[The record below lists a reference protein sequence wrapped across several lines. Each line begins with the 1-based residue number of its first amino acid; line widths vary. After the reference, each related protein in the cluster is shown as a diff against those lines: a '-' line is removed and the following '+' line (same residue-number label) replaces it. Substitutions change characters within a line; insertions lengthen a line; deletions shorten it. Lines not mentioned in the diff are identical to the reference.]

1 MDGFRARLNDS
12 LRLRLSFWLLVII
25 VGVAVI
31 GGALSFV
38 LTYTEANQVQD
49 DMLRQTAALFDAQHL
64 PAPDRQPSNDARID
78 PEARLRVA
86 LLPSRDATSQATS
99 RAGFPL
105 DLADGLQTRVI
116 DGDTY
121 RIFVT
126 ALNSKQR
133 IAVAQQTAIRDETA
147 GYSALLGLLPF
158 LVLVPLLLLA
168 VTALIRR
175 VFAPVMASAAEVDQR
190 GERDLQPVTLTGLP
204 EEIRPFV
211 AAINRLLARVAD
223 SMTLQQRFIAAA
235 AHELRSP
242 LTALSLQAERLRGAD
257 MSDDART
264 RVRTLRQGIDRNRVM
279 LDQLLSYARA
289 QSAPAPPTAPVS
301 VHDLFRRVLA
311 ELMPLVE
318 DKQID
323 IGVSGDDIY
332 VMAAEVELATVL
344 RNLIVNAVHYTPPAG
359 VIDLRAA
366 HTPQGATITVEDNGP
381 GLEPAERERVFE
393 PFYRGLGTEVVGSGL
408 GLSIVRTLIE
418 RMGGRIDLADAT
430 SFAHGLRVSVTLAP
444 APAAD
449 RLDDRY

>member
-25 VGVAVI
+25 VGVAVV
-31 GGALSFV
+31 GGVLSFV

-64 PAPDRQPSNDARID
+64 PAPNTQPSGDTPID

-86 LLPSRDATSQATS
+86 LLPPPGAASQTASRT
-99 RAGFPL
+99 GFPPNL
-105 DLADGLQTRVI
+105 TDGLQTRVM

-168 VTALIRR
+168 VTALVRR
-175 VFAPVMASAAEVDQR
+175 VFAPVMVAAAAVDR
-190 GERDLQPVTLTGLP
+190 RSERDLQAVSLDGLP

-211 AAINRLLARVAD
+211 AAINRLLGRVAD
-223 SMTLQQRFIAAA
+223 AMTMQQRFIAAA

-242 LTALSLQAERLRGAD
+242 LTALSLQAERLGGAA

-264 RVRTLRQGIDRNRVM
+264 RVRTLRQGIDRNRLM

-289 QSAPAPPTAPVS
+289 QSMPAMPTSVVS

-323 IGVSGDDIY
+323 IGVSGDDIH
-332 VMAAEVELATVL
+332 VRAAEVELTTVL
-344 RNLIVNAVHYTPPAG
+344 RNLIANAVHYTSPAG
-359 VIDLRAA
+359 VIDLRAVQTTRGVA
-366 HTPQGATITVEDNGP
+366 ITVEDNGP
-381 GLEPAERERVFE
+381 GLDPAERERVFE

-408 GLSIVRTLIE
+408 GLSIVRTLVE
-418 RMGGRIDLADAT
+418 QMNGHVELADAAL
-430 SFAHGLRVSVTLAP
+430 FACGLRVTVIL
-444 APAAD
+444 PAA
-449 RLDDRY
+449 RA